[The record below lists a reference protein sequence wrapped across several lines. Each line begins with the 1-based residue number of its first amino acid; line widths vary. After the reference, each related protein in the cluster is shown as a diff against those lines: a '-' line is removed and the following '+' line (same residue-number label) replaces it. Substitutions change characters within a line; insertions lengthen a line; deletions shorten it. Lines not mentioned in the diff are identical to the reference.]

1 MPTGHV
7 QSRPGQL
14 STGHSESLGSGRR
27 QHLAG
32 VIAGFVEDWIVALY
46 YDEHGKAAIVIMP
59 ENPDDRIALTLIVS
73 ASGSAFL
80 LDELRYDAYCRLG
93 EDLSWEEVLR
103 AVQIK
108 LIWEGSSPTT
118 LH

>member
-1 MPTGHV
+1 MPTAHI
-7 QSRPGQL
+7 QSRPGQF
-14 STGHSESLGSGRR
+14 STCRIESLGSGRR

-32 VIAGFVEDWIVALY
+32 VIAGFVEDWTVELH

-59 ENPDDRIALTLIVS
+59 EDSDDRIALTLIVS

-80 LDELRYDAYCRLG
+80 LDELRYDAYCSLG
-93 EDLSWEEVLR
+93 EDLSWAEVLR
-103 AVQIK
+103 AVQIR
-108 LIWEGSSPTT
+108 LTWEGSFPTT